1 MLEGFLDV
9 AQSSSE
15 HDIICQSVIILMGS
29 LAKHF
34 DKDDPKVCNYPLQYF
49 SLNCELSIIFF
60 PSWFLYFFF
69 VHWQWLVDT
78 QFFVFVLI

>member
-49 SLNCELSIIFF
+49 NLNCELSIIF
-60 PSWFLYFFF
+60 SLHDSCISFLYTGN
-69 VHWQWLVDT
+69 D
-78 QFFVFVLI
+78 